1 MNILYPYGFLSDW
14 TNPYAIVLGT
24 NEIASAIAVRLCWER
39 FRVVMS
45 HDPNPPV
52 IRRGMAFHDALYDD
66 RAEVDGIAGRRAE
79 TALELIDALG
89 APGRVAVTH
98 LQLTDLITL
107 RSPSVI
113 VDARMQ
119 KHRATPDLRGVASLA
134 IGVGPKFT
142 ARQNCDI
149 AVETHPTETGEV
161 VESGET
167 RPADGVARA
176 LGGAGKE
183 RFVYSAYEG
192 LWRTPLDIGALV
204 FRGFVVGYHDGLPAR
219 APMDGYL
226 RGIAR
231 DGVHAPAGA
240 KLVEIDPRGRG
251 ASWTGTDERGR
262 AIATAV
268 IEAIDIAQTRGGAVV
283 ARPSAFH

>member
-1 MNILYPYGFLSDW
+1 MNNFSPCRFLSDW
-14 TNPYAIVLGT
+14 TNPYAVVLGT
-24 NEIASAIAVRLCWER
+24 NEIASAIAVQLCWER

-45 HDPNPPV
+45 HDPDPPV

-79 TALELIDALG
+79 TALELIDVLG

-107 RSPSVI
+107 RSPNVI

-134 IGVGPKFT
+134 IGIGPKFT

-149 AVETHPTETGEV
+149 AIETHPAETGAV
-161 VESGET
+161 VEWGET
-167 RPADGVARA
+167 RPADGIARA

-183 RFVYSAYEG
+183 RFVYSAREG

-204 FRGFVVGYHDGLPAR
+204 FRGFIVGYHDDLPIR

-231 DGVHAPAGA
+231 DGVYAPAGV
-240 KLVEIDPRGRG
+240 KLIEIDPRGRS
-251 ASWTGTDERGR
+251 ACWTGADERGR
-262 AIATAV
+262 TIGAAV
-268 IEAIDIAQTRGGAVV
+268 IDAIGRVEALGDPIAAQA
-283 ARPSAFH
+283 SIIH